1 MEQERQWRESEIF
14 VVRVFRRE
22 GGDLTG
28 VIQHVR
34 SGEKVTVQAI
44 ETLGEVMIQMIRPA
58 GGQQPT

>member
-1 MEQERQWRESEIF
+1 VIEQERGWRESEIF

-34 SGEKVTVQAI
+34 SGEKVTVQTI
-44 ETLGEVMIQMIRPA
+44 ENLGEVMASMLRPP
-58 GGQQPT
+58 GGQ